1 MRILQINREIKAPSG
16 VLAGGGWG
24 AKNILLFVPKGAN
37 FAPQKTK

>member
-24 AKNILLFVPKGAN
+24 ACTSSKF
-37 FAPQKTK
+37 TMD